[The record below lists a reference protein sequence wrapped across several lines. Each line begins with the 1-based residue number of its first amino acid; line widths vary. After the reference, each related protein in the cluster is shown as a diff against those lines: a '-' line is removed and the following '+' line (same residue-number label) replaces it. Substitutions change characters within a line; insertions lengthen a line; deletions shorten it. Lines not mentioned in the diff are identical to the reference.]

1 MIEPGSTNRA
11 SRSRRFVALIAWAGL
26 VLTAAF
32 LWSARQN
39 GSIRSS
45 VAEPICFLL
54 ASFAALAG
62 VFAWMLFN
70 PNRRSARDS
79 GALFLAAAATLFP
92 PPIIGFC
99 LMPADSPL
107 RGWLAFAV
115 FMLCVIAMLSHIPD
129 EFIGVPRG
137 RHTYL
142 IPIPAFDRVKDSA
155 MDPDAAWFRI
165 SDLSQMV
172 ADTERPSLAP
182 RAYLQREDPLAE
194 VRQPAKIRPA
204 SDVDDILG
212 TDLDLDFLNDSLADD
227 APPPHFAAEQW
238 PGDQVRST
246 RNHKRRDENR
256 PETSKRL
263 RPHSSGRRSQT
274 ANDADLQPTAF
285 PQVLP
290 HTQLP
295 SSAAD
300 TPDDDRR
307 SVAERRVAAQ
317 NRSAEVQAE
326 ETEAGSVT
334 AEEGVAADTLG
345 VAVAPLLPR
354 PMGNVTDVF
363 QRDDVLSD
371 PLQQKASATE
381 ADEQPVGEQPAGE
394 QPAGE
399 QPAGAVPEGR
409 PARSRTSRY
418 DTIST
423 AMEEPSAAESQES
436 APRDARPW
444 QAESSVAGAAEAEDS
459 ISPGLQRSQ
468 DESGS
473 EVVEGVIRVRFDK
486 GQKRANLHVP
496 FSPPL
501 AGMPDVECE
510 CVGDEPLRLKVPVRQ
525 SYGIRIEARRSN
537 ADEALDTEVGFAA
550 CCPSA

>member
-11 SRSRRFVALIAWAGL
+11 SRNRRIVASMAWAGL
-26 VLTAAF
+26 LLTTAF

-54 ASFAALAG
+54 ASFAALVG

-70 PNRRSARDS
+70 PNRRSARES
-79 GALFLAAAATLFP
+79 GSLFFAAAATLFP

-115 FMLCVIAMLSHIPD
+115 FMLAVIAVLSHIPD
-129 EFIGVPRG
+129 EFFGVPRG

-155 MDPDAAWFRI
+155 MDPDAAWFRFT
-165 SDLSQMV
+165 DLSQIV

-182 RAYLQREDPLAE
+182 RSYLQRENPRSDTRPP
-194 VRQPAKIRPA
+194 VKIRPA

-212 TDLDLDFLNDSLADD
+212 TDLDLGFLDESLTDVE
-227 APPPHFAAEQW
+227 AE
-238 PGDQVRST
+238 PT
-246 RNHKRRDENR
+246 RPTYRRKSER
-256 PETSKRL
+256 Q
-263 RPHSSGRRSQT
+263 RSQDT
-274 ANDADLQPTAF
+274 QPRSGHGRSDSADPKRSDGSSPRMGAAVVVDDQPPAF
-285 PQVLP
+285 PPVLP
-290 HTQLP
+290 HVP
-295 SSAAD
+295 SSLH
-300 TPDDDRR
+300 
-307 SVAERRVAAQ
+307 SVVAEPTLPPSGDDVADAALRDNTSWEQ
-317 NRSAEVQAE
+317 LQHSDTDTDTENEARHTVAEVPE
-326 ETEAGSVT
+326 
-334 AEEGVAADTLG
+334 
-345 VAVAPLLPR
+345 PR
-354 PMGNVTDVF
+354 PAPK
-363 QRDDVLSD
+363 R
-371 PLQQKASATE
+371 A
-381 ADEQPVGEQPAGE
+381 
-394 QPAGE
+394 
-399 QPAGAVPEGR
+399 
-409 PARSRTSRY
+409 SRY
-418 DTIST
+418 D
-423 AMEEPSAAESQES
+423 AMPTQSVSPSSLGAPIAESPKVES
-436 APRDARPW
+436 LKVQTP
-444 QAESSVAGAAEAEDS
+444 QAESPKTDAREIDDPSS
-459 ISPGLQRSQ
+459 SGLQRTQ

-473 EVVEGVIRVRFDK
+473 EVVEGVIKVRFDK

-510 CVGDEPLRLKVPVRQ
+510 CVGDEALRLKVPVRQ

-550 CCPSA
+550 VCATE